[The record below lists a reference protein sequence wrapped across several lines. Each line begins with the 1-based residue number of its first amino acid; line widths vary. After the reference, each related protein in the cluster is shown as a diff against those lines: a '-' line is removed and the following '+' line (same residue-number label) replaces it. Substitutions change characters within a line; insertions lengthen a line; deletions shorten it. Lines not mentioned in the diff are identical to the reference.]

1 MSGPSQPRCALG
13 RLVPAAPTS
22 TAELFAMR
30 QRAWRE
36 QGLAILPLDQ
46 INDDWTRQAITN
58 EAVRLYGPANG
69 RAG

>member
-13 RLVPAAPTS
+13 RLVPVAPTS
-22 TAELFAMR
+22 AAEMFLMR

-58 EAVRLYGPANG
+58 EAVRLYGPANE
-69 RAG
+69 RAR